1 MNCPEKNSGN
11 SVHLEE
17 PGSQE
22 YIVISTFI
30 FRFSSYVIME
40 IEKYLQR
47 IGCNGTIRPTIESLQ
62 VLQKRHLLSIPF
74 ENLDIHY
81 KIPIQLNVE
90 SIFEKVVIKKRGGFC
105 YELNGI
111 FYELLRSIG
120 FDVKMI
126 SARVFDQVQ
135 QIFSPEFDHLA
146 IIAKIDSVDYLADAG
161 FGEFAFTPLKVE
173 PGTIQ
178 NDERG
183 NFRIERHD
191 NSYYKVVKKAGEEW
205 IPEYMFTLTK
215 RDLSEFEDMCRYNQT
230 SPLSHFTQ
238 NKFCSLATEKGRIT
252 VTAKKIKITVGDS
265 VTEVPLDSEEEFLE
279 ALATYFQIKPYNGV
293 KLGSV
298 ASA

>member
-1 MNCPEKNSGN
+1 
-11 SVHLEE
+11 
-17 PGSQE
+17 
-22 YIVISTFI
+22 
-30 FRFSSYVIME
+30 ME

-47 IGCNGTIRPTIESLQ
+47 IGYDGSIQPTIELLQ

-81 KIPIQLNVE
+81 KVPIQLDLE
-90 SIFEKVVIKKRGGFC
+90 TIFEKVVIRKRGGFC

-120 FDVKMI
+120 LDVKMI
-126 SARVFDQVQ
+126 SARVFDQGQ

-146 IIAKIDSVDYLADAG
+146 IIAKINSVDYLADAG

-173 PGTIQ
+173 PDTIQ

-191 NSYYKVVKKAGEEW
+191 NSYYKVVKRAGEAW
-205 IPEYMFTLTK
+205 VPEYMFTLTK

-265 VTEVPLDSEEEFLE
+265 ITEMLLDSEEEFLE
-279 ALATYFQIKPYNGV
+279 ALETYFHIRPNNGV
-293 KLGSV
+293 QLSSA

>member
-1 MNCPEKNSGN
+1 
-11 SVHLEE
+11 
-17 PGSQE
+17 
-22 YIVISTFI
+22 
-30 FRFSSYVIME
+30 ME
-40 IEKYLQR
+40 VEKYLQR
-47 IGCNGTIRPTIESLQ
+47 LGYNGSIQPTIELLQ
-62 VLQKRHLLSIPF
+62 VLQKRHLLNVPF

-81 KIPIQLNVE
+81 KVPIQLDLE
-90 SIFEKVVIKKRGGFC
+90 TIFEKVVIKKRGGFC

-111 FYELLRSIG
+111 FYEMLRSIG

-126 SARVFDQVQ
+126 SARVFDQGQ

-183 NFRIERHD
+183 KFRIDRHD
-191 NSYYKVVKKAGEEW
+191 NSYYKVSKGVGEEW
-205 IPEYMFTLTK
+205 VPEYMFTLTK
-215 RDLSEFEDMCRYNQT
+215 RDLSEFEDMCKYNQT

-252 VTAKKIKITVGDS
+252 VTANKIKITVRDS
-265 VTEVPLDSEEEFLE
+265 VTEVLLDSEEKFLE
-279 ALATYFQIKPYNGV
+279 ALETYFHIRPNNGV
-293 KLGSV
+293 QLSSA